1 MSFLEF
7 GFNWKGSVKADLP
20 ELRRRSGGGCSCE
33 PTCAPMQSSLA
44 KFRSC
49 ISLPPKQS
57 LLFLIYVCFACHC
70 NRNDVGVHT
79 GDWSA
84 LAWVLTV
91 FTMRSLRWMSWA
103 SSVILT
109 WAPINLVIFS
119 EIFIEALYLHSVTD
133 KV

>member
-20 ELRRRSGGGCSCE
+20 ELRRRSGGVAVANLHVPRCK
-33 PTCAPMQSSLA
+33 AA
-44 KFRSC
+44 W
-49 ISLPPKQS
+49 QS
-57 LLFLIYVCFACHC
+57 LGHASACHQSNPCFFLFVCFACSC